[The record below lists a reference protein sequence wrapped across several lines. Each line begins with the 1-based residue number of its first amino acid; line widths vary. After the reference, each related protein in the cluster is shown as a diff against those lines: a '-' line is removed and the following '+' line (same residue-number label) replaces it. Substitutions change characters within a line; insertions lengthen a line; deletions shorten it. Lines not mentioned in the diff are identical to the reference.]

1 MADNGTIITADT
13 LVQRVDRE
21 LLTSELGD
29 ELVMMDV
36 EKGNYIS
43 LNKMGR
49 IIWDYLEEP
58 ITTQNLIAKL
68 MERYNVDKDVCARET
83 LEYLKEMYE
92 KEIISM
98 V

>member
-1 MADNGTIITADT
+1 MAGNETTITIDT

-49 IIWDYLEEP
+49 IIWDHLEDP
-58 ITTQNLIAKL
+58 ITIKGLIAKL
-68 MERYNVDKDVCARET
+68 MEKYNVEKDVCAHDT
-83 LEYLKEMYE
+83 LKYLEEMYE
-92 KEIISM
+92 KEIVSI

>member
-68 MERYNVDKDVCARET
+68 MERYNVDKDVCSHDT